1 GLVNPKVK
9 GLCFSSSPAEFQSA
23 IPIDHFMNTRN
34 SLLMIVF
41 SVLCVPVELRSAQ
54 QPNIV
59 LILGE
64 AQGWASMSE
73 PLDDR
78 NVRGSKSDFINTPNL
93 DSIAKAGVRF
103 SDFYAASPRCTP
115 TR

>member
-1 GLVNPKVK
+1 MMRIHPFLFVTLG
-9 GLCFSSSPAEFQSA
+9 
-23 IPIDHFMNTRN
+23 
-34 SLLMIVF
+34 LLMPLT
-41 SVLCVPVELRSAQ
+41 SRAAQ
-54 QPNIV
+54 PPNFV

-78 NVRGSKSDFINTPNL
+78 NTAGSKSDFIRTPNL
-93 DSIAKAGVRF
+93 DSIAEAGVRF

-115 TR
+115 TRAALVTGKSPAALHMTF